1 MNLSKTEN
9 HRFITS
15 RQKKRIRY
23 FRWAVKAVFLL
34 LFVVPVA
41 YLAGGQQLGVS
52 SLFFVKPTGQ
62 IAGFTSIESFFMVP
76 ITQSPCSTW
85 LSYYGSVSPGL
96 WLMDPFGG
104 LQVLASGQVGHLL
117 LAETVVAI
125 LFFVGLNVLLGNVFC
140 SWVCPVGTII
150 DSFDKGI
157 EKCFPKIEAKR
168 AKRSKQRIERKREGG
183 SLECPVCP
191 IHKIGG
197 VLGYGIIA
205 SALVSSAVFRFPVFC
220 AVCPIGIVS
229 RGLIHFKSMM
239 SVTRMWMIWWLE
251 LLAVP
256 LVATLLSLRERR
268 FWCKRLCP
276 VGGFLGL
283 VGSLNPFI
291 KPRVHDD
298 MCIMKGCPE
307 NCKDSP
313 LDICLLCR
321 QLDDYIC
328 EKVCPVEIDLA
339 GHGSLA
345 KCTKCLECYIVCP
358 YDAISIDSLGEPDI
372 IRSGARFYNRI
383 RKRPPINRV

>member
-9 HRFITS
+9 LRFITS

-41 YLAGGQQLGVS
+41 YLARGQQLGVS
-52 SLFFVKPTGQ
+52 SLFFVKSTGQ
-62 IAGFTSIESFFMVP
+62 IAGFTSVESFFMVP

-117 LAETVVAI
+117 LVETIIAI
-125 LFFVGLNVLLGNVFC
+125 LFFVLLTVLLGNVFC

-157 EKCFPKIEAKR
+157 EKYFPKIEAKR
-168 AKRSKQRIERKREGG
+168 SKRAKQRRENKSKTKS
-183 SLECPVCP
+183 SLGCPVCP
-191 IHKIGG
+191 LHKVNG
-197 VLGYGIIA
+197 VLAYGIIG
-205 SALVSSAVFRFPVFC
+205 SALVGSAVFRFPVFC
-220 AVCPIGIVS
+220 AICPIGIVS

-256 LVATLLSLRERR
+256 VVATLLSLRERR

-276 VGGFLGL
+276 VGAFLGL

-291 KPRVHDD
+291 KPGVHDEQ
-298 MCIMKGCPE
+298 CIMKGCPK
-307 NCKDSP
+307 NCRDSP
-313 LDICLLCR
+313 LDICMLCR
-321 QLDDYIC
+321 SMDDYMC
-328 EKVCPVEIDLA
+328 EKVCPVDIDLA

-358 YDAISIDSLGEPDI
+358 YDAITIDSSGKPDI
-372 IRSGARFYNRI
+372 IPSSTKIYSRI
-383 RKRPPINRV
+383 RKRPA